1 MKSALD
7 LISPGSS
14 ATGCLA
20 RDERSVRQDDARD
33 SFFEP
38 EGAAKPLANFGTVVD
53 RHVIQHITI
62 LTTIQTVVGR
72 IFASENSHQRTC
84 YCKTHYHGR
93 VSKMI
98 DPFPPTAMLNQNLL
112 CRLAIFLPIKR
123 PPKVCNT
130 RLHTTSTL
138 KRGRG
143 GRHLKFGAHSKSTC
157 EISADNSSL
166 IR

>member
-1 MKSALD
+1 MSYSAKL
-7 LISPGSS
+7 LYH
-14 ATGCLA
+14 
-20 RDERSVRQDDARD
+20 RDPSQ
-33 SFFEP
+33 
-38 EGAAKPLANFGTVVD
+38 TVVD
-53 RHVIQHITI
+53 SHMMQLITFVN
-62 LTTIQTVVGR
+62 TNQTVVGR
-72 IFASENSHQRTC
+72 IFASESSHLRTC
-84 YCKTHYHGR
+84 YWKTHYHAR

-98 DPFPPTAMLNQNLL
+98 DPFPPTAMLNQKLL